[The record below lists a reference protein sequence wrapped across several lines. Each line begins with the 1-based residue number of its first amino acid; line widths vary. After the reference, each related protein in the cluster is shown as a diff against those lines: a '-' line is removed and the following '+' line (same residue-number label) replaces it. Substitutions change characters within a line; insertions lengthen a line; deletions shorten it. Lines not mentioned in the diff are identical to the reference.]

1 MLSFVCAIGIRAAG
15 PEKCA
20 VVGVW
25 AIAYGGT
32 YG

>member
-1 MLSFVCAIGIRAAG
+1 MLSFVCAIGIRAPG
-15 PEKCA
+15 PEKST
-20 VVGVW
+20 VVGLW